1 MKKALLIAFASSS
14 LLLTQSCA
22 VHSGLITSG
31 ASLQSN
37 NFSIV
42 ESNVQG
48 VAKAKY
54 IFGIGGLSK
63 NALVAEAKKDLTQ
76 KHPLKAGQAYTN
88 FIVDFKASY
97 LPVVTGS
104 RCTVTV
110 DIVEFK

>member
-1 MKKALLIAFASSS
+1 MKKALLTSLAAS

-31 ASLQSN
+31 ATIQAN
-37 NFSIV
+37 NFTIV

-48 VAKAKY
+48 MAKARY

-97 LPVVTGS
+97 LPIVTGS
-104 RCTVTV
+104 KCTVTA